1 MVTQMIMVGEETG
14 QSENMLNELANY
26 YSNEVDET
34 MKNFS
39 TIIEPVII
47 LTLGL
52 GVAGIAVSVLMPMYS
67 MTQNF

>member
-1 MVTQMIMVGEETG
+1 MVTEMIMVGEETG
-14 QSENMLNELANY
+14 QSENMLHELSTY
-26 YSNEVDET
+26 YSDEVDQT